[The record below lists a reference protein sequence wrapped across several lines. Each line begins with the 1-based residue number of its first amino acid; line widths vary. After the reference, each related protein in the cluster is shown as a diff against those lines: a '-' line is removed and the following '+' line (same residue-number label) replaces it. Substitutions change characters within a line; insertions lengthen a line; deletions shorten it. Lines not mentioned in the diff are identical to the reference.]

1 MWNQVDFSYFNMGAY
16 WRIVENRTMI
26 VDLTDRLLD
35 GLFAVAVLRAWSRE
49 RKWTTSRMLQPVIMS
64 CQL

>member
-1 MWNQVDFSYFNMGAY
+1 MGAY

-49 RKWTTSRMLQPVIMS
+49 RKWTTSQMLQPVIMS

>member
-1 MWNQVDFSYFNMGAY
+1 MGAY